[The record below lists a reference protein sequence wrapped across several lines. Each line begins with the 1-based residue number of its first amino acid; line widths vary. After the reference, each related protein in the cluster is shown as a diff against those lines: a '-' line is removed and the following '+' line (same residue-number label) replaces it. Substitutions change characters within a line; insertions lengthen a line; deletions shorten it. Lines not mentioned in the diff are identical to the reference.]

1 MAMKQESP
9 IHSSAPRLLRSTLIA
24 AGVALV
30 LLFTTVL
37 PAEYG
42 VDPTGVGRVLGLTQM
57 GLIKKSLAEE
67 VAAAER
73 AEAAAQAAPA
83 TVEATPVEEP
93 LDVSPAGSETSEH
106 VTTVILRPNEGKELK
121 LAMRKG
127 ASTAYTWTA
136 DRGVVN
142 YDAHGDSTGAPGSYH
157 GYKKG
162 AGVGADAGTLV
173 AAFDGKHGWFWRNR
187 TTHPITITLET
198 RGNYDAIIPPK

>member
-1 MAMKQESP
+1 MVPNKDVPPDA
-9 IHSSAPRLLRSTLIA
+9 SASRLRRSTLIA

-57 GLIKKSLAEE
+57 GLIQKSLAAE
-67 VAAAER
+67 VAAADS
-73 AEAAAQAAPA
+73 AAQAAPVSA
-83 TVEATPVEEP
+83 DAMGSADTSVR
-93 LDVSPAGSETSEH
+93 SPAGTDSSEH
-106 VTTVILRPNEGKELK
+106 VTTVTLLPNEGKELK

-127 ASTAYTWTA
+127 GRATYRWTT

-162 AGVGADAGTLV
+162 SNVSTDEGTLV

-187 TTHPITITLET
+187 TSAPIRITLET
-198 RGNYDAIIPPK
+198 RGDYDAIIPPK